1 MPLIEHLLE
10 LRSRLFKA
18 CIGIVAGTIIALIF
32 VGRVLEFL
40 EAPFRQAALALHM
53 KDPALQILAPTD
65 LLVLEL
71 KLALYVGLLIS
82 TPIWLYQLWSF
93 ITPGLHKNERRW
105 AYSFVAVATPLFFAG
120 AVLAYFV
127 ISRGLEF
134 LLPSG
139 SSGIMANLEL
149 SKYVDFVTGMMILFG
164 CGFEFPLI
172 VVMLNFA
179 GLVSARRL
187 LSWWR
192 VSIFVMFLFAAVVT
206 PTPDPFGM
214 TALALPMTALYFLAV
229 GVAFAHDRRKAK
241 VAAAAGFGNVSDDEA
256 SPIEYSVDEIDNPD
270 APSAITADHTE
281 PSRSTEL
288 ETRRRFDDDAT

>member
-18 CIGIVAGTIIALIF
+18 CIGIVLGTIVSLVF
-32 VGRVLEFL
+32 VKQVLAFL
-40 EAPFRQAALALHM
+40 ERPYDQAARALGM
-53 KDPALQILAPTD
+53 KNPGLQILAPTD

-71 KLALYVGLLIS
+71 KIALYVGLLIAA
-82 TPIWLYQLWSF
+82 PIWLYQLWSF

-105 AYSFVAVATPLFFAG
+105 AYSFVAVASPLFFGG

-139 SSGIMANLEL
+139 NSGIIANLEL
-149 SKYVDFVTGMMILFG
+149 SKYIDFVTGMMVLFG

-179 GLVSARRL
+179 GLISARRL

-241 VAAAAGFGNVSDDEA
+241 AAAAAGFGNVSDDEA
-256 SPIEYSVDEIDNPD
+256 SPITYDLDEIDNPD
-270 APSAITADHTE
+270 TSGYVDTV
-281 PSRSTEL
+281 RSTEI
-288 ETRRRFDDDAT
+288 EPAPRRRYDDDAT